1 MLALLGGWLNWY
13 QLVAIVILI
22 VLIIVW
28 MQVRKRQ

>member
-1 MLALLGGWLNWY
+1 MLAMLNGWLYWW
-13 QLVAIVILI
+13 QLVLIVLLI